1 VPLWCYPRLLR
12 ATPEQRNNSQI
23 PPVGDALHWPDIDE
37 DLDVRT
43 QHLLCHGRSRC
54 CPDGTGIDPSSGAAS
69 AARRRTCPLRRDTAK
84 RRFDLHQMSH
94 ITVAASSLDGLAR
107 RGTATVRPAGS
118 MPNHSF
124 VQSGGNGHE
133 EDARSHERP
142 SGRHVRGGADL
153 GPKPKSAC
161 RSAGAGGA
169 GCDRQDHQC
178 PRPGRNYANRQHVL
192 PGVHAFHIHAVGRC
206 DPPDFKTVD
215 EHYNPTGR
223 QHGLL
228 NPEGMHVG
236 DLLNLH
242 MPVGEAQHFEVLAPG
257 ATLGSGDRSL
267 LDADGSALVIHENAD
282 DYRTDPK
289 GNAGGAIACGV
300 IERPKSE

>member
-1 VPLWCYPRLLR
+1 MSALL
-12 ATPEQRNNSQI
+12 AVMSGAEPIWAQS
-23 PPVGDALHWPDIDE
+23 
-37 DLDVRT
+37 
-43 QHLLCHGRSRC
+43 RSRLAGQREPGA
-54 CPDGTGIDPSSGAAS
+54 PDAIAKIIN
-69 AARRRTCPLRRDTAK
+69 ARG
-84 RRFDLHQMSH
+84 QE
-94 ITVAASSLDGLAR
+94 I
-107 RGTATVRPAGS
+107 GTAALIETPHGILIEV
-118 MPNHSF
+118 
-124 VQSGGNGHE
+124 
-133 EDARSHERP
+133 
-142 SGRHVRGGADL
+142 DL
-153 GPKPKSAC
+153 
-161 RSAGAGGA
+161 
-169 GCDRQDHQC
+169 
-178 PRPGRNYANRQHVL
+178 RNYANRQHVL

-206 DPPDFKTVD
+206 DPPDFKTVG